1 METLKKDMYNAM
13 FSTYGVSTCTLH
25 HRNKNRAGNKGSYLI
40 LSVLVVMT
48 VLCMTGCGKKKK
60 ISYGDTPGAATGTID
75 LSGDDA
81 VIDIDNIK
89 AEVGEDI
96 DYTSK
101 IDVIADDSSYT
112 VDVNASNVK
121 YDTPGTYNVGYTV
134 KSDKGTYTSNVK
146 VTVTDNQSSK
156 SAGDVQPDDTNSNA
170 ASNDNGSQGNQNAAG
185 QPNNDLAIQE
195 GGQSNGDS
203 LGQQENGAQPAQQDN
218 NAVNNQNNSNSG
230 NRNNQSG
237 NNNSGNNNGNS
248 GQNNSGGNQ
257 QETSRVLITSNNNT
271 TYKPKNIEN
280 AVIELLSGD
289 VVTISCATNKYI
301 VETRTDE
308 ATVEKNGHHYHV
320 SKLIVVFNTGAE
332 RTLETVEKKID

>member
-1 METLKKDMYNAM
+1 MEKLKKDTDNVMLNA
-13 FSTYGVSTCTLH
+13 YGVSTCTFH
-25 HRNKNRAGNKGSYLI
+25 RRNKNRAVSKGFYLI
-40 LSVLVVMT
+40 VSVLVIMT
-48 VLCMTGCGKKKK
+48 VCITGCGKKKK
-60 ISYGDTPGAATGTID
+60 ISYGDTPGVATGTID
-75 LSGDDA
+75 LSGDGA
-81 VIDIDNIK
+81 VLAIDNIK

-101 IDVIADDSSYT
+101 IDVIADDGNYT

-121 YDTPGTYNVGYTV
+121 YDIPGTYNVGYTV
-134 KSDKGTYTSNVK
+134 KSDKGIYTSNVK
-146 VTVTDNQSSK
+146 VTITDNQSQEL
-156 SAGDVQPDDTNSNA
+156 AGDVQPDNTNA
-170 ASNDNGSQGNQNAAG
+170 DVISNDNSSQGNQ
-185 QPNNDLAIQE
+185 DIE
-195 GGQSNGDS
+195 
-203 LGQQENGAQPAQQDN
+203 GQQGNSAQPAQQDN
-218 NAVNNQNNSNSG
+218 NVVNNQNNNNTGSQ
-230 NRNNQSG
+230 NNQSG

-248 GQNNSGGNQ
+248 GQGNSGEKQ
-257 QETSRVLITSNNNT
+257 QETSRVLITGNNT

-308 ATVEKNGHHYHV
+308 ATVEKNGHHYQV